1 MKKIILIC
9 LILLLLIGCKNNSQE
24 KTLKKIKN
32 NILPSN
38 SYYLE
43 SKMEIYSSEDTYLY
57 EMKVYYLAKNNF
69 KVNMINK
76 TNNNEQI
83 ILRNKDAVYVITP
96 SLNKSYKFE
105 SEWPYNSSQSYILN
119 CLKKDI
125 EQTKNI
131 EIKKE
136 KEGYSLKALVKYPNN
151 QNLSY
156 EKLYFDKKYNLKEI
170 VVYDSK
176 DIIAIKVTIQKLDKK
191 PNLNKNDFSVDK
203 IIKDKEEDTKDEN
216 QEKET
221 SSLDE
226 IIYPLYLPVNTYLK
240 SKDKIETDEG
250 ERVILTFNGEKNFV
264 LIEQEANIKKE
275 FEITP
280 IYGEPYM
287 LNNSIGAIT
296 NNSLSWTSENVDYYL
311 TSNDLSKEE
320 LMTIAESLS
329 MTVALEK

>member
-1 MKKIILIC
+1 MKKIIIIFLSF
-9 LILLLLIGCKNNSQE
+9 LLLTGCKSNNQE
-24 KTLKKIKN
+24 RTLRKIKN

-57 EMKVYYLAKNNF
+57 EMKVYYLEKDYF
-69 KVNMINK
+69 KVSMINK
-76 TNNNEQI
+76 TNDNEQI

-125 EQTKNI
+125 EQSKSI
-131 EIKKE
+131 ELKKE
-136 KEGYSLKALVKYPNN
+136 KEGYSLKASVNYPNN

-156 EKLYFDKKYNLKEI
+156 EMLYFDKNYNLKEI
-170 VVYDSK
+170 VVYDNK
-176 DIIAIKVTIQKLDKK
+176 DIIAIKVTIQKLDKN
-191 PNLNKNDFSVDK
+191 PNLDKNDFSVDK
-203 IIKDKEEDTKDEN
+203 IIKEKISDSQEE

-221 SSLDE
+221 SYLDE

-240 SKDKIETDEG
+240 SKDKIDTDEG
-250 ERVILTFNGEKNFV
+250 ERVILTFNGDKNFV
-264 LIEQEANIKKE
+264 LIEQGANVKKE

-280 IYGEPYM
+280 VYGEPYM
-287 LNNSIGAIT
+287 LNNTIGAIT
-296 NNSLSWTSENVDYYL
+296 NNSISWTNENVDYYL